1 MYRNSSYDEDLA
13 KELRDLEFAQGF
25 LVDLIEGKD
34 GLELEEALRLTIQ
47 KMGVVEFCSRA
58 KMSKQNVNSFL
69 KSKRNVKPET
79 LDALLK
85 PFGLKTKIGV
95 ERAS

>member
-1 MYRNSSYDEDLA
+1 MYRNNSYDEDLA
-13 KELRDLEFAQGF
+13 KDLRDPEFAQGF
-25 LVDLIEGKD
+25 LLDLIEGKD
-34 GLELEEALRLTIQ
+34 GLELDEALRLTIQ

-69 KSKRNVKPET
+69 KAKRNVKPET

-85 PFGLKTKIGV
+85 PFGLRTKLVV
-95 ERAS
+95 EKAS

>member
-13 KELRDLEFAQGF
+13 RELRDPEFAQGF
-25 LVDLIEGKD
+25 LLDLIEGRE

-47 KMGVVEFCSRA
+47 KMGVAEFCSRA
-58 KMSKQNVNSFL
+58 KMSKQNVNSFI

-85 PFGLKTKIGV
+85 PFGLRTKVVV
-95 ERAS
+95 EKAS